1 MIEKK
6 TTRHK
11 LNHKKKKRKQDGRAT
26 AAHRRVSS
34 ITWLHK

>member
-11 LNHKKKKRKQDGRAT
+11 LNHKKKRENKMAEQRLLTGG
-26 AAHRRVSS
+26 
-34 ITWLHK
+34 